1 MQKHEGNI
9 IPENGEEELLMMAG
23 RVNAL
28 EAYIDKSTY
37 VDREIVAAIM
47 GFELKPQEEKEAES
61 LKERGLLGILNI
73 TTEK

>member
-1 MQKHEGNI
+1 MQKFKGNI

-28 EAYIDKSTY
+28 EAYIDKSNY

-47 GFELKPQEEKEAES
+47 GFELKP
-61 LKERGLLGILNI
+61 
-73 TTEK
+73 

>member
-1 MQKHEGNI
+1 MQKFKGNI

-28 EAYIDKSTY
+28 EAYIDKSNY

-47 GFELKPQEEKEAES
+47 GFELKPQEEKEADS
-61 LKERGLLGILNI
+61 LKEKGLLGILGI
-73 TTEK
+73 SMDK

>member
-1 MQKHEGNI
+1 MQKYSGNI
-9 IPENGEEELLMMAG
+9 VPENGEEELLMMAG

-28 EAYIDKSTY
+28 EAYINKSEY

-47 GFELKPQEEKEAES
+47 GFDLKSQEEKEADS

-73 TTEK
+73 KLDE

>member
-1 MQKHEGNI
+1 MQKEGNI
-9 IPENGEEELLMMAG
+9 IPKNGEEELLMMAG

-73 TTEK
+73 KLDE